1 MRRRYRIALLFCA
14 TSLLVASARRSVVV
28 AGEIEEISSKIRSQT
43 INADSIPAT
52 LSAQPATV
60 LEPRDQETTETQ
72 TQGAQ
77 EYINA
82 SEQVSV
88 FGIEMRVDVRKAER
102 EIQGLLVIDVQ
113 STAEAIPLHERDDL
127 IIAVDSTRVTN
138 FADLCEQMR
147 LVRPGEIIYLTVL
160 REGHRVQVPIQ
171 VRSAMPPVQDW
182 VR

>member
-1 MRRRYRIALLFCA
+1 
-14 TSLLVASARRSVVV
+14 
-28 AGEIEEISSKIRSQT
+28 
-43 INADSIPAT
+43 
-52 LSAQPATV
+52 
-60 LEPRDQETTETQ
+60 
-72 TQGAQ
+72 
-77 EYINA
+77 
-82 SEQVSV
+82 
-88 FGIEMRVDVRKAER
+88 VRKAER